1 MRNLNPAQLK
11 PAQCVAD
18 WARFFERNTLRP
30 TLGCFAE
37 HGHEHLPIARLL
49 ASLRDVPAPRFHI
62 YLHGTVTDAEL
73 TALSSV
79 R

>member
-1 MRNLNPAQLK
+1 MRRRLGSFL
-11 PAQCVAD
+11 D
-18 WARFFERNTLRP
+18 RNTLRP

-37 HGHEHLPIARLL
+37 HGHGHLPIARLL
-49 ASLRDVPAPRFHI
+49 ASVRGVPALRFNI
-62 YLHGTVTDAEL
+62 YRHGTVTDAEL